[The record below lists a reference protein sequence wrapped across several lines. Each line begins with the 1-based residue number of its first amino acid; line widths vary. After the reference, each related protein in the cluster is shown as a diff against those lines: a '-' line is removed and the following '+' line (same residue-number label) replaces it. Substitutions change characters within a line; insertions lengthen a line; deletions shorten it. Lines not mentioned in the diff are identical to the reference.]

1 MAKDELI
8 DSHVS
13 LLQCTRA
20 VDALVAHESK
30 IEEARN
36 ENELLPGK
44 EQNVWL
50 IVTVKKMAPS
60 HKIKPVKIPIQ
71 HPIVDPRTTPICLIT
86 KDPQREYKDLLEEKG
101 IKFISRVVGISKL
114 KGKFKP
120 YEARRMLLKENGM
133 FLADD
138 RIIPVLPKLLGAKWF
153 QAKKQPIPVSLSRK
167 DLKGELERAVSSTY
181 MHQNQGTCTSI
192 KIGTLSQKP
201 THILANIK
209 TALPAVISAIK
220 DGWDNIQSLHIKTN
234 SSVSLPI
241 WSCSLDDESG
251 GRWDGLIADA
261 EAQSEDEVDG
271 SEDGG
276 SDGEAEEEVG
286 DTGKKGKKRVAA
298 EIVDTPK
305 KKAKGSE
312 GQSVPA
318 SSPPKAISKSKTSKK
333 TDKIPVNPSTAP
345 APSSK
350 PSKTKQP
357 ASSTPTAPTP
367 TKSLKPAKDKA
378 SQPPPTPLTSNANST
393 KPTKSQPEKPL
404 KLSKKAATSAS
415 SQPPSIKPEE
425 LKKKRLVEAIA
436 KKKEKTVALKGSKSV
451 KAGLLGKKVA
461 KS

>member
-1 MAKDELI
+1 MAQDELI

-13 LLQCTRA
+13 LVQCTRA

-30 IEEARN
+30 AEEARN

-50 IVTVKKMAPS
+50 VVTVKKMAPT
-60 HKIKPVKIPIQ
+60 HKIKPVKIPIK

-138 RIIPVLPKLLGAKWF
+138 RIIPILPKLLGSKWF
-153 QAKKQPIPVSLSRK
+153 HAKKQPIPVSLARK
-167 DLKGELERAVSSTY
+167 DLKGELERAISSTY

-192 KIGTLSQKP
+192 KVGALSQKP
-201 THILANIK
+201 TQVLANIK

-261 EAQSEDEVDG
+261 EALSEGEVDG

-276 SDGEAEEEVG
+276 SDAEVAEEVQ
-286 DTGKKGKKRVAA
+286 DKGKKGKKRVAA
-298 EIVDTPK
+298 EVVDTPK

-312 GQSVPA
+312 GQSV
-318 SSPPKAISKSKTSKK
+318 STTSPPKAISKGKTSK
-333 TDKIPVNPSTAP
+333 TADKITASPSVAP
-345 APSSK
+345 APSSN
-350 PSKTKQP
+350 SKKAKQHASSP
-357 ASSTPTAPTP
+357 ASAP
-367 TKSLKPAKDKA
+367 TKSSKPAKDKVA
-378 SQPPPTPLTSNANST
+378 EPAPTPLTSNANSV
-393 KPTKSQPEKPL
+393 KPKSQPEKSP
-404 KLSKKAATSAS
+404 KPSKKTTTPIPPKS
-415 SQPPSIKPEE
+415 SSIKPED
-425 LKKKRLVEAIA
+425 LKKKRLAEAIV
-436 KKKEKTVALKGSKSV
+436 KKKGKTIALKGSKSV
-451 KAGLLGKKVA
+451 KAALLRKKVA

>member
-1 MAKDELI
+1 MAPDELI

-13 LLQCTRA
+13 LVQCTRA
-20 VDALVAHESK
+20 VDALIGHESK
-30 IEEARN
+30 AEEARN

-50 IVTVKKMAPS
+50 VVTVKKMAPS
-60 HKIKPVKIPIQ
+60 HKIKPVKIPIK

-138 RIIPVLPKLLGAKWF
+138 RIIPILPKLLGSKWF
-153 QAKKQPIPVSLSRK
+153 QAKKQPIPVSLARK
-167 DLKGELERAVSSTY
+167 DLKGELERAISSTY

-192 KIGTLSQKP
+192 KVGTLSQKP
-201 THILANIK
+201 TQILANIK

-261 EAQSEDEVDG
+261 EAL
-271 SEDGG
+271 
-276 SDGEAEEEVG
+276 
-286 DTGKKGKKRVAA
+286 
-298 EIVDTPK
+298 
-305 KKAKGSE
+305 SE
-312 GQSVPA
+312 GE
-318 SSPPKAISKSKTSKK
+318 
-333 TDKIPVNPSTAP
+333 
-345 APSSK
+345 K
-350 PSKTKQP
+350 PS
-357 ASSTPTAPTP
+357 
-367 TKSLKPAKDKA
+367 
-378 SQPPPTPLTSNANST
+378 
-393 KPTKSQPEKPL
+393 
-404 KLSKKAATSAS
+404 KLSKKEKTAAPAPP
-415 SQPPSIKPEE
+415 PPSIKPED
-425 LKKKRLVEAIA
+425 LKKKRLAEAIV
-436 KKKEKTVALKGSKSV
+436 KKKEKTVALKASKSV
-451 KAGLLGKKVA
+451 KAALLGKKVA